1 MSLTWTVFEILG
13 TVAFAFSGATVGLA
27 RGMDVFGIA
36 LLSVVTAVG
45 GGILRDVL
53 AGIFPPF
60 ALRGPDGIVLALVT
74 AAAVCIGFRYFRGP
88 CRGRKLVLFAYRV
101 SDTAGLA
108 AFTVT
113 GVITAIHSYPG
124 YRYVLPVL
132 LGLITAVGG
141 GILRDVLAQKVPVVL
156 YEDVYAMASVLGS
169 GVLLSAFCIRIQG
182 LHMHR
187 GAGSAR
193 YFFSAS
199 ARSFSGGDSII
210 PQGCTAAEVDRRNE
224 SWQIVFDYLTAGK
237 SIFII
242 FINSEIRGGG
252 SW

>member
-74 AAAVCIGFRYFRGP
+74 AAAVCIGFRYFREP
-88 CRGRKLVLFAYRV
+88 RRGRKLVLFAYRV

-156 YEDVYAMASVLGS
+156 YEDVYAMASVIGGIVVCVLYPLTGIVYASWSGFGAVLLLRICAILFGWRLYHPARTHGS
-169 GVLLSAFCIRIQG
+169 GS
-182 LHMHR
+182 
-187 GAGSAR
+187 GSR
-193 YFFSAS
+193 
-199 ARSFSGGDSII
+199 
-210 PQGCTAAEVDRRNE
+210 E
-224 SWQIVFDYLTAGK
+224 
-237 SIFII
+237 
-242 FINSEIRGGG
+242 
-252 SW
+252 

>member
-1 MSLTWTVFEILG
+1 MSLTWAVFEILG
-13 TVAFAFSGATVGLA
+13 TVAFAFSGAAVGLA

-60 ALRGPDGIVLALVT
+60 ALRGPDGIIFALMT
-74 AAAVCIGFRYFRGP
+74 AAAVGIGFRHFHIPR
-88 CRGRKLVLFAYRV
+88 RGRKLVLFAYRV

-113 GVITAIHSYPG
+113 GAMAAIDSYPG

-156 YEDVYAMASVLGS
+156 YEDVYAMASVLG
-169 GVLLSAFCIRIQG
+169 VLLSASCIRSRG
-182 LHMHR
+182 LYMRH
-187 GAGSAR
+187 GADLAR
-193 YFFSAS
+193 FFFSAS

-210 PQGCTAAEVDRRNE
+210 PQGRTAAEADRGNR
-224 SWQIVFDYLTAGK
+224 SRQ
-237 SIFII
+237 SIKIT
-242 FINSEIRGGG
+242 
-252 SW
+252 W

>member
-1 MSLTWTVFEILG
+1 MSLTWAVFEILG
-13 TVAFAFSGATVGLA
+13 TVAFAFSGAAVGLA

-60 ALRGPDGIVLALVT
+60 ALRGTDGIIFSLM
-74 AAAVCIGFRYFRGP
+74 
-88 CRGRKLVLFAYRV
+88 
-101 SDTAGLA
+101 TAGLA

-113 GVITAIHSYPG
+113 GAMAAIDSYPG

-156 YEDVYAMASVLGS
+156 YEDVYAMASVLGGIVICVLYPLTGIVYAS
-169 GVLLSAFCIRIQG
+169 WGGFGAVLLLRICAILFG
-182 LHMHR
+182 WRLYHPARTH
-187 GAGSAR
+187 GSG
-193 YFFSAS
+193 
-199 ARSFSGGDSII
+199 SGSR
-210 PQGCTAAEVDRRNE
+210 E
-224 SWQIVFDYLTAGK
+224 
-237 SIFII
+237 
-242 FINSEIRGGG
+242 
-252 SW
+252 

>member
-74 AAAVCIGFRYFRGP
+74 AAAVCIGFRHFHIPR
-88 CRGRKLVLFAYRV
+88 RGRKLVLFAYRV

-124 YRYVLPVL
+124 YRYVLPIL

-141 GILRDVLAQKVPVVL
+141 GILRDVLARKVPVVL
-156 YEDVYAMASVLGS
+156 YEDVYAMASVLGGIVICVLYPLTGIIYAS
-169 GVLLSAFCIRIQG
+169 WGGFGAVLLLRICAIIFG
-182 LHMHR
+182 WRLYR
-187 GAGSAR
+187 PAR
-193 YFFSAS
+193 IH
-199 ARSFSGGDSII
+199 G
-210 PQGCTAAEVDRRNE
+210 
-224 SWQIVFDYLTAGK
+224 GK
-237 SIFII
+237 S
-242 FINSEIRGGG
+242 G
-252 SW
+252 SRE

>member
-1 MSLTWTVFEILG
+1 MSLTWAVFEILG
-13 TVAFAFSGATVGLA
+13 TVAFAFSGAAVGLA

-60 ALRGPDGIVLALVT
+60 ALRGPDGIIFALMT
-74 AAAVCIGFRYFRGP
+74 AAAVCIGFRHFHIPR
-88 CRGRKLVLFAYRV
+88 RGRKLVLFAYRV

-113 GVITAIHSYPG
+113 GAMAAIDSYPG

-156 YEDVYAMASVLGS
+156 YEDVYAMASVLG
-169 GVLLSAFCIRIQG
+169 GIVICGTEAIR
-182 LHMHR
+182 R
-187 GAGSAR
+187 
-193 YFFSAS
+193 
-199 ARSFSGGDSII
+199 
-210 PQGCTAAEVDRRNE
+210 
-224 SWQIVFDYLTAGK
+224 IVVPV
-237 SIFII
+237 
-242 FINSEIRGGG
+242 
-252 SW
+252 

>member
-1 MSLTWTVFEILG
+1 MSLTWAVFEILG
-13 TVAFAFSGATVGLA
+13 TVAFAFSGAAVGLT

-88 CRGRKLVLFAYRV
+88 RRGRKLVLFAYRV

-124 YRYVLPVL
+124 YQYVLPVL

-156 YEDVYAMASVLGS
+156 YEDVYAMASVLGGIVICVLYPHTGIVYASWS
-169 GVLLSAFCIRIQG
+169 GFGAVLLLRICAI
-182 LHMHR
+182 LFEWRLYHPARVH
-187 GAGSAR
+187 GSG
-193 YFFSAS
+193 
-199 ARSFSGGDSII
+199 SGS
-210 PQGCTAAEVDRRNE
+210 QE
-224 SWQIVFDYLTAGK
+224 
-237 SIFII
+237 
-242 FINSEIRGGG
+242 
-252 SW
+252 

>member
-1 MSLTWTVFEILG
+1 MSLTWAVFEILG
-13 TVAFAFSGATVGLA
+13 TVAFAFSGAAVGLA

-88 CRGRKLVLFAYRV
+88 RRGRKLILFAYRV

-132 LGLITAVGG
+132 LGLITAVGAVFFVTCWRRKFLWYCMKMCMPW
-141 GILRDVLAQKVPVVL
+141 LRC
-156 YEDVYAMASVLGS
+156 S
-169 GVLLSAFCIRIQG
+169 GVLLSASCIRSRG
-182 LHMHR
+182 LYMRH
-187 GAGSAR
+187 GADLAR
-193 YFFSAS
+193 FFFSAS

-210 PQGCTAAEVDRRNE
+210 PQGRTATEADRGNE
-224 SWQIVFDYLTAGK
+224 SRQIVFDHLTAGK

-242 FINSEIRGGG
+242 SINGEIRGG

>member
-88 CRGRKLVLFAYRV
+88 HRGRKLVLFAYRV

-132 LGLITAVGG
+132 LGLITAVGAVFFVTCWRRKFLWYCMKMCMPW
-141 GILRDVLAQKVPVVL
+141 LRC
-156 YEDVYAMASVLGS
+156 S
-169 GVLLSAFCIRIQG
+169 GVLLSAFCIRLQG
-182 LHMHR
+182 LYMHR

-193 YFFSAS
+193 FFFSAS

-210 PQGCTAAEVDRRNE
+210 PQGRTAAEADRGNE
-224 SWQIVFDYLTAGK
+224 SRQIVFDHLTAGK

-242 FINSEIRGGG
+242 FINGEIRGG

>member
-1 MSLTWTVFEILG
+1 MSLTWAVFEILG
-13 TVAFAFSGATVGLA
+13 TVAFAFSGAAVGLT

-60 ALRGPDGIVLALVT
+60 ALRGPDGIIFALMT
-74 AAAVCIGFRYFRGP
+74 AAAVCIGFRHFHIPR
-88 CRGRKLVLFAYRV
+88 RGRKLVFFAYRV

-113 GVITAIHSYPG
+113 GAMTAIDSYPG

-156 YEDVYAMASVLGS
+156 YEDVYAMASVVGGIVICVLYPLTGIVYAS
-169 GVLLSAFCIRIQG
+169 WGGFGAVLLLR
-182 LHMHR
+182 
-187 GAGSAR
+187 
-193 YFFSAS
+193 S

-210 PQGCTAAEVDRRNE
+210 PQGRTAAEADRGNE
-224 SWQIVFDYLTAGK
+224 SRQIVFDHLTAGK

-242 FINSEIRGGG
+242 SINGEIRGG

>member
-13 TVAFAFSGATVGLA
+13 TVAFAFSGAAVGLA

-60 ALRGPDGIVLALVT
+60 ARGGPDAIVLALVT
-74 AAAVCIGFRYFRGP
+74 AAAVCIGFRHFHIPR
-88 CRGRKLVLFAYRV
+88 RGRKLVLFAYRI

-113 GVITAIHSYPG
+113 GAMTAIDSYPG

-141 GILRDVLAQKVPVVL
+141 GILRDVLAQKV
-156 YEDVYAMASVLGS
+156 
-169 GVLLSAFCIRIQG
+169 
-182 LHMHR
+182 
-187 GAGSAR
+187 GSAGGVGHGGGWR
-193 YFFSAS
+193 KKKGIGRSVRSGGAAPAFKAAAPKAAGADRNGGMLQPLSSLSSALDS
-199 ARSFSGGDSII
+199 AVGWPDSTSVSPARSTVDS
-210 PQGCTAAEVDRRNE
+210 
-224 SWQIVFDYLTAGK
+224 S
-237 SIFII
+237 
-242 FINSEIRGGG
+242 
-252 SW
+252 

>member
-1 MSLTWTVFEILG
+1 MSLTWAVFEILG
-13 TVAFAFSGATVGLA
+13 IVAFAFSGATVGLA

-88 CRGRKLVLFAYRV
+88 RRGRKLVLFAYRV

-132 LGLITAVGG
+132 LGLITAVGAVFFVMCWRRKFLWYCMKMCMPW
-141 GILRDVLAQKVPVVL
+141 LRC
-156 YEDVYAMASVLGS
+156 S
-169 GVLLSAFCIRIQG
+169 GVLLSASCIRSRG
-182 LHMHR
+182 LYMRH
-187 GAGSAR
+187 GADLAR

-199 ARSFSGGDSII
+199 ARSFSVGGFIV
-210 PQGCTAAEVDRRNE
+210 PQGYMAAKADRGNR
-224 SWQIVFDYLTAGK
+224 SRQIVFDHLTAGK

-242 FINSEIRGGG
+242 FINSEIRGGL
-252 SW
+252 W

>member
-1 MSLTWTVFEILG
+1 MSLTWAVFEILG
-13 TVAFAFSGATVGLA
+13 TVAFAFSGAAVGLA

-60 ALRGPDGIVLALVT
+60 ALRGPDGIIFALMT
-74 AAAVCIGFRYFRGP
+74 AAAVCIGFRHFHIPR
-88 CRGRKLVLFAYRV
+88 RGRKLVLFAYRV

-113 GVITAIHSYPG
+113 GAMAAIDSYPG

-132 LGLITAVGG
+132 LGLITAVGAVFFVTCWRG
-141 GILRDVLAQKVPVVL
+141 KFLWYCMKMCMPWLRC
-156 YEDVYAMASVLGS
+156 S
-169 GVLLSAFCIRIQG
+169 GVLLSASCIRSRG
-182 LHMHR
+182 LYMRH
-187 GAGSAR
+187 GADLAR
-193 YFFSAS
+193 FFFSAS

-210 PQGCTAAEVDRRNE
+210 PQGRTAAEADRGNR
-224 SWQIVFDYLTAGK
+224 SRQ
-237 SIFII
+237 SIKIT
-242 FINSEIRGGG
+242 
-252 SW
+252 W